1 MMDFHHFSVFIVG
14 RHLLIVTPDKTTG
27 WKGEQDGDRATAVGR
42 EPLCWTNDVLE
53 DLGGDIPRYLLARGA
68 EAGYQGIEL
77 DGNFPAVHQP
87 WARCWRRL
95 TCARRPAGTAACWPT
110 AAWKRSWRRWGAR
123 PAPPAARREGD
134 GLRRMRATAVKPRLM
149 SLFRSRRR

>member
-1 MMDFHHFSVFIVG
+1 MDFHHFSVFIVG

-53 DLGGDIPRYLLARGA
+53 DLGGDIPTDTCLREAR

-77 DGNFPAVHQP
+77 GRKFPAVQQP
-87 WARCWRRL
+87 RARCWRRL
-95 TCARRPAGTAACWPT
+95 TCARVRLVQRHAGRPQRGSGAGGGA
-110 AAWKRSWRRWGAR
+110 GAR

>member
-1 MMDFHHFSVFIVG
+1 MDFHHFSVFIVG

-53 DLGGDIPRYLLARGA
+53 DLGGDIPTDTCLREAR

-77 DGNFPAVHQP
+77 GRKFPRRASTTGPLLAAADLRGVRLVQRHAGRPQRGSGAGGGGSTP
-87 WARCWRRL
+87 SSSGSSAR
-95 TCARRPAGTAACWPT
+95 
-110 AAWKRSWRRWGAR
+110 K
-123 PAPPAARREGD
+123 
-134 GLRRMRATAVKPRLM
+134 
-149 SLFRSRRR
+149 

>member
-53 DLGGDIPRYLLARGA
+53 DLGGDIPLDTCLREAR

-77 DGNFPAVHQP
+77 GRKFP
-87 WARCWRRL
+87 RRGIN
-95 TCARRPAGTAACWPT
+95 PG
-110 AAWKRSWRRWGAR
+110 
-123 PAPPAARREGD
+123 PAAG
-134 GLRRMRATAVKPRLM
+134 GG
-149 SLFRSRRR
+149 